1 MNIEGEAVLLRIFIG
16 EEDRIDGKLLY
27 KKIVEV
33 LRENDIAGATVLRG
47 IMGYGASSR
56 IHEASILSLSSDLP
70 IVIESVD
77 RADKI
82 NKVLPIIES
91 MLKSGLITLEK
102 VNVIKYK
109 YEKGK

>member
-1 MNIEGEAVLLRIFIG
+1 MKIEGEALLLRIFVG
-16 EEDRIDGKLLY
+16 EEDRVDGKLLY

-70 IVIESVD
+70 IVIEVVD
-77 RADKI
+77 KESKI
-82 NKVLPIIES
+82 RNVIPKIEECV
-91 MLKSGLITLEK
+91 KNGLITLEK
-102 VNVIKYK
+102 VNVIKYVG
-109 YEKGK
+109 EK